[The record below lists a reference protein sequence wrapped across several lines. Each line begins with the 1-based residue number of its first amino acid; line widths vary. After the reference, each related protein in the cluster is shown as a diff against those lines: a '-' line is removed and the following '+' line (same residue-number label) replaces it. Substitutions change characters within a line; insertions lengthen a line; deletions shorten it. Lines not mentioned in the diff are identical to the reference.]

1 MLRFDSN
8 VSICVVLIGSRPT
21 SLQVSTTA
29 VDSSA
34 NIFIYLCTLFFQ
46 ISSGVT
52 RMRISFP

>member
-21 SLQVSTTA
+21 LLQVSTTA

-34 NIFIYLCTLFFQ
+34 SIFVYLCTLFFQ

-52 RMRISFP
+52 HMRISFP